1 MLFIIISLSL
11 ISCLA
16 LQNFATPL
24 NQCIYKNNTYVKDEG
39 AGDEYYEFA
48 GRRYK
53 LIASLPEKNIKLY
66 AIRSCD
72 YPGWYTKFILKI
84 KDDARNFYK
93 GWTSDTTPSQSPVLI
108 LSDVNNDKIDELIII
123 FTVGTGT
130 GYRDEEIH
138 IINTNP
144 LETLD
149 YKEYFIANPLMI
161 IKEKVTTQI
170 TKNEDGL
177 LIQFK
182 INDNEYTVKKDKI
195 YAEYFDSDSYVV
207 FTSGVEWK
215 VINDKIYA
223 YIDAGLM
230 GVILGNIVIE
240 YKYNPQSQVFNVG
253 KIYFEEYK
261 KPKFKS
267 NY

>member
-1 MLFIIISLSL
+1 MLFKFISLSL

-24 NQCIYKNNTYVKDEG
+24 DQCIYKNNTYVKDEG
-39 AGDEYYEFA
+39 TSDEYYKFSDEK
-48 GRRYK
+48 YK

-72 YPGWYTKFILKI
+72 YPGLYTKFILKI
-84 KDDARNFYK
+84 KDDVRNFYI
-93 GWTSDTTPSQSPVLI
+93 GWYSLTSPYQNPVLI

-123 FTVGTGT
+123 STVATGT
-130 GYRDEEIH
+130 GLRDEEIH
-138 IINTNP
+138 IININP

-161 IKEKVTTQI
+161 IKEKVTTKI

-177 LIQFK
+177 LVYFK
-182 INDNEYTVKKDKI
+182 INGNDYTVRKDKKF
-195 YAEYFDSDSYVV
+195 AEYFVPDSYVV
-207 FTSGVEWK
+207 FTSGVEWE

-223 YIDAGLM
+223 HADAGLM

-240 YKYNPQSQVFNVG
+240 YKYIPQSQVFNVD
-253 KIYFEEYK
+253 KIYFDK
-261 KPKFKS
+261 DKRPKFKS